1 MLKKKTFKI
10 IFIIF
15 ACLFLFALLFVLLIT
30 RPGNE
35 PYERNKDV
43 YRQSFGILTYETLR
57 HKPSQEDEEL
67 AEPILENIKDALA
80 YIGANAD
87 TEIEYP
93 YNKMC
98 VSTDMYHNTSVD
110 YEVDFITF
118 FRFYNRGYVWLEYS
132 IHRYSADGTLVN
144 GSRDALVL
152 VRAEKTNNRWTAT
165 DIIETA

>member
-1 MLKKKTFKI
+1 MLKKKPIKMI
-10 IFIIF
+10 LIIF

-57 HKPSQEDEEL
+57 HELSEEDRKL
-67 AEPILENIKDALA
+67 AEPILENVKGALA

-98 VSTDMYHNTSVD
+98 VSTDAYKNVGVD
-110 YEVDFITF
+110 YNVRFVTF
-118 FRFYNRGYVWLEYS
+118 FRAFNHGWLWFEYS
-132 IHRYSADGTLVN
+132 VERYDVNGDTVN
-144 GSRDALVL
+144 GSWGILCLIKLKQENEEWVAI
-152 VRAEKTNNRWTAT
+152 
-165 DIIETA
+165 DIQEPA